1 MIVTGAG
8 ASTTEIMDRGNAV
21 FYEDASKEGFM
32 YVDIDGDTFTGTFYD
47 STGAVD
53 FTRTFQRP

>member
-1 MIVTGAG
+1 
-8 ASTTEIMDRGNAV
+8 MDRGNAV

-53 FTRTFQRP
+53 FTRSFQRPQ